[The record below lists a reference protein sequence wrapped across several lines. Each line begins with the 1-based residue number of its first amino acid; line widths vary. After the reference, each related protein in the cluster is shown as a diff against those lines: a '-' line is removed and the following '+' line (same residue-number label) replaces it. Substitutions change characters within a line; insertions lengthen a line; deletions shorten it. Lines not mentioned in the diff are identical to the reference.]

1 MLGWNVV
8 ITKGEFKLGERVVYV
23 ETDSLLPDKPE
34 FAFMKSQKGKM
45 KPVMAKKIRGVM
57 SQGLIFP
64 VSIIANNSDYN
75 VGDDVTKVIGVIKYD
90 PPEVVNYG
98 VSPRVGSI
106 PQCIEHTDEERIQSY
121 EAIELIKGKSFVVTE
136 KVDGTS
142 FTCYILDGHVG
153 ICTHHNEVSKTEPS
167 VYQQIYKA
175 YDLENSM
182 KKVRDSVGFDF
193 AIQGEIYGQSI
204 QANKYQLKG
213 IDLAVFNVINFEN
226 GEQYLPNHTITVMLG
241 LETVPFIDFQF
252 TIPSDIA
259 NDKLIDMLVE
269 RAKGK
274 SILNPAH
281 EREGLVFRMNEFD
294 RKSLNT
300 QRQRI
305 SFKAINPNFLCP
317 KRSVDSGNKTNKEN
331 KEDSWLVKILK
342 KITRKL
348 KSLKQSA

>member
-1 MLGWNVV
+1 MEN
-8 ITKGEFKLGERVVYV
+8 
-23 ETDSLLPDKPE
+23 DSLLPDKPE
-34 FAFMKSQKGKM
+34 FSFMKSQKGIM
-45 KPVMAKKIRGVM
+45 KPVKAKKIRGVI
-57 SQGLIFP
+57 SQGLVFP
-64 VSIIANNSDYN
+64 VSIIADGNDYQ
-75 VGDDVTKVIGVIKYD
+75 VGDDVTYVIGVTKYD

-98 VSPRVGSI
+98 KSPTIGSI
-106 PQCIEHTDEERIQSY
+106 PQCIEHTDEDRIQTY
-121 EAIELIKGKSFVVTE
+121 EGIDLIKGKSFVVSE

-142 FTCYILDGHVG
+142 FTCYILKDHVG

-167 VYQQIYKA
+167 VYQRIYEQ
-175 YDLENSM
+175 YDLENKM

-193 AIQGEIYGQSI
+193 AVQGEIYGQSI

-213 IDLAVFNVINFEN
+213 IDLAVFNVINLEN

-342 KITRKL
+342 RLIRELKKL
-348 KSLKQSA
+348 LKQSA